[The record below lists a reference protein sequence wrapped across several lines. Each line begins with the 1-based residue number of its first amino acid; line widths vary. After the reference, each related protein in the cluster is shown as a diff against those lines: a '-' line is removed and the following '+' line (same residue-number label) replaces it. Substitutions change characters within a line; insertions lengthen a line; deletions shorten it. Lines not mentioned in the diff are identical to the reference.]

1 MKLFLLKLIFRLL
14 SYLPLPV
21 LRGMGSIVGIAS
33 LKLSKRAGKRVRANL
48 LATSIATENNVDS
61 FALSAAKEWG
71 KTIVETLT
79 IAWQGK
85 AVKCTRIAAQGLN
98 FDKVLA
104 ACKSGRPVI
113 FLTPHIGNFEIGVK
127 ATSAII
133 TDKTFNILYKPT
145 KDPAFNAIMLDG
157 RTETNINPVPTTRH
171 GVAQL
176 LRALKAGEIVGILPD
191 NVASGGDG
199 VWVNF
204 FGKKVF
210 ATTLAAKFI
219 LYPGTTTF
227 FACTKRVREG
237 FVIDYYP
244 YTPKTD
250 EVSVVVQD
258 LYTMLESM
266 VLEVPA
272 QYYWS
277 YDRFRTPAHAPE
289 A

>member
-1 MKLFLLKLIFRLL
+1 MKLLFIRLILRLL
-14 SYLPLPV
+14 SYLPLPI
-21 LRGMGSIVGIAS
+21 LQGLGSMMGITS

-48 LATSIATENNVDS
+48 LATGICTEENVDS
-61 FALSAAKEWG
+61 FALNAAKEWG

-85 AVKCTRIAAQGLN
+85 AAKCTKIAKQGLN

-104 ACKSGRPVI
+104 ACTGANPVI

-133 TDKTFNILYKPT
+133 THKTFNILYKPT
-145 KDPAFNAIMLDG
+145 KNPIFNAIMLGG

-171 GVAQL
+171 GVVQL

-210 ATTLAAKFI
+210 ATTLAAKFT

-227 FACTKRVREG
+227 FAYAKRVKDG
-237 FVIDYYP
+237 FIVDYHP
-244 YTPKTD
+244 YTPKTSD
-250 EVSVVVQD
+250 VAVVVQD
-258 LYTMLESM
+258 LYTMLESII
-266 VLEVPA
+266 LEVPE

-277 YDRFRTPAHAPE
+277 YDRFRKPAHAP
-289 A
+289 AL